1 MYTFTMYA
9 ALALVVTKQ
18 RKTVTKNQKKLNST
32 FSTKIYNSVTKKPSE
47 SEEVWAE

>member
-1 MYTFTMYA
+1 MYA

-32 FSTKIYNSVTKKPSE
+32 FSTKIYNSVTKKPIE
-47 SEEVWAE
+47 SEEV